1 MPNFFLKI
9 RIAPKRANS
18 ISKSKESNKYK
29 FYDNIIM
36 LFS

>member
-9 RIAPKRANS
+9 RITKKRTNS
-18 ISKSKESNKYK
+18 IFKSKESNKYK